1 MSDTFKSKPKSR
13 SESGPRP
20 KSKPGRPALKGSLFL
35 QQDERQS
42 FTQAQIDLLNAI
54 ASAGSISGAARAAGV
69 SYKTAW
75 DRIDAMNNL
84 STRPL
89 VARSAGGARGGGTQL
104 TDFGQQVLNGFNA
117 IQEQH
122 AEFVDRL
129 GEQVQELDD
138 VADFLN
144 LGKLKTSARN
154 QYRGRV
160 SKLTRGAV
168 NAEVELALSDSI
180 RLVTIITNDSVERM
194 ELAVGCE
201 AIALIKSS
209 WVLLCRDSRLR
220 TSARNQLGGIIS
232 QVTDGE
238 VNAEVTLDLGDGKTL
253 TAMVTSASLEDLE
266 MEVGD
271 SATALFKASSVI
283 LMRA

>member
-1 MSDTFKSKPKSR
+1 MSDSSNSKTKR
-13 SESGPRP
+13 KG
-20 KSKPGRPALKGSLFL
+20 PALKGSLFL
-35 QQDERQS
+35 QQDDRQS

-54 ASAGSISGAARAAGV
+54 ATSGSISGAARAVEV

-75 DRIDAMNNL
+75 DHIDAMNNL
-84 STRPL
+84 STKPL
-89 VARSAGGARGGGTQL
+89 VARSAGGARGGGTRL

-117 IQEQH
+117 LQKQH
-122 AEFVDRL
+122 ADFVGRL
-129 GEQVQELDD
+129 GEQVEELED
-138 VADFLN
+138 VTSFLN
-144 LGKLKTSARN
+144 LGQLKTSARN

-160 SKLTRGAV
+160 SKLIRGAV

-180 RLVTIITNDSVERM
+180 ALVAIITNDSVERM
-194 ELAVGCE
+194 ELAVGSE

-209 WVLLCRDSRLR
+209 WVLLSRDSGLT
-220 TSARNQLGGIIS
+220 TSARNQLSGKVGQIAE
-232 QVTDGE
+232 GE

-253 TAMVTSASLEDLE
+253 TAMVTSASLEELE
-266 MEVGD
+266 LEVGV

>member
-1 MSDTFKSKPKSR
+1 MSNTSNSKPK
-13 SESGPRP
+13 PRP
-20 KSKPGRPALKGSLFL
+20 KRPALKGSVFL

-54 ASAGSISGAARAAGV
+54 ATAGSISGAARTVGI

-84 STRPL
+84 STKPL

-129 GEQVQELDD
+129 GEQVQALDD

-144 LGKLKTSARN
+144 LGQLKTSARN

-180 RLVTIITNDSVERM
+180 ALVAIITNDSVERM
-194 ELAVGCE
+194 ELAVGSE

-209 WVLLCRDSRLR
+209 WVLLSRDSGLR
-220 TSARNQLGGIIS
+220 TSARNQLSGTVS
-232 QVTDGE
+232 QITDGE

-253 TAMVTSASLEDLE
+253 TAMVTSASLEELE
-266 MEVGD
+266 LEVGV

>member
-1 MSDTFKSKPKSR
+1 MSDTSNPKPK
-13 SESGPRP
+13 
-20 KSKPGRPALKGSLFL
+20 RPALKGSLFL
-35 QQDERQS
+35 QQDDRQS

-54 ASAGSISGAARAAGV
+54 TTSGSISGAARAVGV

-84 STRPL
+84 SSKAL
-89 VARSAGGARGGGTQL
+89 VARSAGGARGGGTRL
-104 TDFGQQVLNGFNA
+104 TDFGQQVLHGFNA
-117 IQEQH
+117 LQAQH
-122 AEFVDRL
+122 ADFVESL
-129 GEQVQELDD
+129 GEQMQDVED
-138 VADFLN
+138 VAGFLN
-144 LGKLKTSARN
+144 LGQLKTSARN

-180 RLVTIITNDSVERM
+180 SLVAIITNDSVERM
-194 ELAVGCE
+194 ELAVGSE

-209 WVLLCRDSRLR
+209 WVLLSRDSGLK
-220 TSARNQLGGIIS
+220 TSARNQLSGPVS
-232 QVTDGE
+232 QIAKGE

-253 TAMVTSASLEDLE
+253 TAMVTSASLEELE
-266 MEVGD
+266 LAVGV
-271 SATALFKASSVI
+271 SSTALFKASSVI

>member
-1 MSDTFKSKPKSR
+1 MSDTSKPKS
-13 SESGPRP
+13 
-20 KSKPGRPALKGSLFL
+20 KPALRGSLFL

-42 FTQAQIDLLNAI
+42 FTQTQIDLLNAI
-54 ASAGSISGAARAAGV
+54 ATAGSISGAARAVGI

-89 VARSAGGARGGGTQL
+89 VVRSAGGARGGGTRL

-117 IQEQH
+117 MQEQH

-129 GEQVQELDD
+129 GEQVQDMED
-138 VADFLN
+138 VAGFLN
-144 LGKLKTSARN
+144 LGQLKTSARN

-160 SKLTRGAV
+160 CKLTRGAV
-168 NAEVELALSDSI
+168 NTEVELALSDSI
-180 RLVTIITNDSVERM
+180 ALVAIITNDSVERM
-194 ELAVGCE
+194 ELAVGSE

-209 WVLLCRDSRLR
+209 WVLLSRDSGLK
-220 TSARNQLGGIIS
+220 TSARNQLIGKVS
-232 QVTDGE
+232 QIAEGE

-253 TAMVTSASLEDLE
+253 TAMVTSTSLEELE
-266 MEVGD
+266 LEVGV

>member
-1 MSDTFKSKPKSR
+1 MSNTSNSKPKPK
-13 SESGPRP
+13 PRP
-20 KSKPGRPALKGSLFL
+20 KRPALKGSVFL

-54 ASAGSISGAARAAGV
+54 ATAGSISGAARTVGI

-84 STRPL
+84 STKPL

-129 GEQVQELDD
+129 GEQVQALDD

-144 LGKLKTSARN
+144 LGQLKTSARN

-180 RLVTIITNDSVERM
+180 ALVAIITNDSVERM
-194 ELAVGCE
+194 ELAVGSE

-209 WVLLCRDSRLR
+209 WVLLSRDSGLK
-220 TSARNQLGGIIS
+220 TSARNQLNGKVS
-232 QVTDGE
+232 QVSEGE

-253 TAMVTSASLEDLE
+253 TAMVTSASLEELE
-266 MEVGD
+266 LEVGA